1 MVYNKVTINGT
12 TIMDISSDTVT
23 SPVLADQYTAHDAH
37 GDPIVGTGSGGGG
50 FEDVYVST
58 SGAVTQT
65 LLPDK
70 FYHFTGALTSLDL
83 TVGST
88 GQYHFEFNSPSTAVV
103 LTLPQAVIMP
113 PSFAVEVNTKYE
125 IDILDNYGVY
135 AVWVYGGTP

>member
-1 MVYNKVTINGT
+1 
-12 TIMDISSDTVT
+12 MDISSDTVDASHLWQGYT
-23 SPVLADQYTAHDAH
+23 SHDCH
-37 GDPIVGTGSGGGG
+37 GNPIVGTATGGGG

-70 FYHFTGALTSLDL
+70 FYHFTGTLTSLDL

-88 GQYHFEFNSPSTAVV
+88 GQYHFEFNSSSPAVV

-135 AVWVYGGTP
+135 AVWVYGGP